1 LAAACFAEF
10 VAQGNA
16 MADTSSIIR
25 MYHADP
31 SRDDV
36 PKDE

>member
-1 LAAACFAEF
+1 LAAARYAEF
-10 VAQGNA
+10 VTQGNA

-25 MYHADP
+25 MYRADP

-36 PKDE
+36 PKGE